1 MVTSPNFIYIVLLYS
16 KLHGLVAMVTSAKD
30 DCWARLNLIVHCFNK
45 SSNNNA
51 ELKLGMLYIYAHIH
65 IPVLNE
71 FSWLSVE
78 ISGTNIVFV
87 CSSCDWRQFLKILDI
102 SPY

>member
-1 MVTSPNFIYIVLLYS
+1 
-16 KLHGLVAMVTSAKD
+16 
-30 DCWARLNLIVHCFNK
+30 VHCFNK

-71 FSWLSVE
+71 FWWLSVE

-87 CSSCDWRQFLKILDI
+87 LAVIEGSF
-102 SPY
+102 